1 MLAQT
6 LQALERD
13 GFVHRDAK
21 PVIPPRVDYSL
32 TPMGHEVAEQVW
44 TLTRW
49 VEAKLDNVFEA
60 REAYDGR
67 ARDGLQRRRH
77 RGARVRRSVRR
88 RPGMYFGVARDNP
101 GSATEALRGVLG
113 HALHPAA
120 RVGPAHT
127 SQVTAEVVGDLAFMV
142 ADDRAFALDRDGPAR
157 LGYFGSLL
165 GPDRWASAAA
175 AAVSSRTV
183 VEAWRDGVGFRQ
195 ELCRH
200 PRRSTGPR
208 RYDPPL
214 DAGTRASFEL
224 DPDYFGSGHAI
235 ARTWRVWT
243 RTVPTA
249 LEPAGPGS
257 GHARGREE
265 RRVVHLY
272 R

>member
-1 MLAQT
+1 MT
-6 LQALERD
+6 
-13 GFVHRDAK
+13 
-21 PVIPPRVDYSL
+21 DYSAA
-32 TPMGHEVAEQVW
+32 GIEVLEFD
-44 TLTRW
+44 
-49 VEAKLDNVFEA
+49 E
-60 REAYDGR
+60 
-67 ARDGLQRRRH
+67 
-77 RGARVRRSVRR
+77 SVRR

-101 GSATEALRGVLG
+101 GLATEVLCGVLG

-183 VEAWRDGVGFRQ
+183 VEVWRDGVGFRQ
-195 ELCRH
+195 ELAGIR
-200 PRRSTGPR
+200 PLTGPR
-208 RYDPPL
+208 RYDPPP
-214 DAGTRASFEL
+214 DAGTRVSFEL

-235 ARTWRVWT
+235 ASDLAGFDPHGPDCV
-243 RTVPTA
+243 
-249 LEPAGPGS
+249 EPAGPGQVTLVDV
-257 GHARGREE
+257 RND
-265 RRVVHLY
+265 RVVHLY